1 MATKKILIQIQV
13 GAKDANIAVD
23 NVTKSLEGLSSA
35 QMKVTKVT
43 KQGRAQSGLNNAILL
58 ETGRLASDASYGFTA
73 IANNLSQVVT
83 LFSSFA
89 ETNGGVVA
97 SLKELGKSLW
107 GMGGILIGIQLLI
120 SFGPKILDFFTGMD
134 AAAKAAAKSTK
145 DLAKSLD
152 SLNANMVVAE
162 EYLDLLDDTNLSE
175 QERTNITKEL
185 IKLVP
190 DLTEEDLKYGNN
202 LDNVRQKIKLY
213 AIAQASRIE
222 IDKLV
227 EDNSELLA
235 KRRRIDTINQI
246 KDEEERANAIRKYA
260 EENDF
265 NEKLIAGSFGVKGK
279 LIEESNEEL
288 AISFAKRSKTVIDE
302 SNKIIDKIDELTG
315 TAFLGGK
322 LDDKDLEKDNEYTLT
337 KIGNVDKEINAIRK
351 LRDLRN
357 KYVLRKIEL
366 DNEDNISEAESIEKK
381 REMALNELNDLK
393 MSEGLK
399 GQARYDINAYYNA
412 LIIKDE
418 ENKKEALRAINQEII
433 LIYAGAIG
441 SMGKLFKQ
449 GSDAS
454 KAAALV
460 EIAIRTG
467 VGYVQGLDIA
477 QKSAQGTGPA
487 AAFSFPVFYA
497 TQVAAVLGA
506 AAQAKQIL
514 SSGGKS
520 NPSAS
525 IAGAGGQSTMNVEA
539 PDFNVV
545 GAGGVSQLA
554 TTLAGVTGQPLKA
567 FVVSKDIT
575 SAQELER
582 NITDTAS
589 VG

>member
-246 KDEEERANAIRKYA
+246 KDEEERLKSIKDFAK
-260 EENDF
+260 EEGATQTLQTSLNGQLTKLV
-265 NEKLIAGSFGVKGK
+265 EK
-279 LIEESNEEL
+279 SNEQY
-288 AISFAKRSKTVIDE
+288 INSFQKRSKTVIEE
-302 SNKIIDKIDELTG
+302 SDKIIDKIDELTG

-322 LDDKDLEKDNEYTLT
+322 LDDEDLEKDNEYTLT

-399 GQARYDINAYYNA
+399 GQAHMI
-412 LIIKDE
+412 
-418 ENKKEALRAINQEII
+418 
-433 LIYAGAIG
+433 
-441 SMGKLFKQ
+441 
-449 GSDAS
+449 
-454 KAAALV
+454 
-460 EIAIRTG
+460 
-467 VGYVQGLDIA
+467 
-477 QKSAQGTGPA
+477 
-487 AAFSFPVFYA
+487 
-497 TQVAAVLGA
+497 
-506 AAQAKQIL
+506 
-514 SSGGKS
+514 
-520 NPSAS
+520 
-525 IAGAGGQSTMNVEA
+525 
-539 PDFNVV
+539 
-545 GAGGVSQLA
+545 
-554 TTLAGVTGQPLKA
+554 VTGKHIYFLNLLV
-567 FVVSKDIT
+567 F
-575 SAQELER
+575 
-582 NITDTAS
+582 
-589 VG
+589 

>member
-1 MATKKILIQIQV
+1 MASKKILIDVQVSSGASPQQINAV
-13 GAKDANIAVD
+13 KKALDGVANSQA
-23 NVTKSLEGLSSA
+23 
-35 QMKVTKVT
+35 KVTQAT
-43 KQGRAQSGLNNAILL
+43 KKGRAQSGLNNAILL

-107 GMGGILIGIQLLI
+107 GIGGVLIGVQLLI

-185 IKLVP
+185 IKLIP

-202 LDNVRQKIKLY
+202 LDNVRKKIKLY
-213 AIAQASRIE
+213 ALAQASRIE

-227 EDNSELLA
+227 EDNSELLS

-246 KDEEERANAIRKYA
+246 EDEEEKAKAIRKYA
-260 EENDF
+260 EDNNF
-265 NEKLIAGSFGVKGK
+265 NLTSIAGGFGVQEKEVEK
-279 LIEESNEEL
+279 SN
-288 AISFAKRSKTVIDE
+288 ASIKKSFEFRSKIVIEE

-381 REMALNELNDLK
+381 REMALNELNDLE

-454 KAAALV
+454 KAAALI

-477 QKSAQGTGPA
+477 QKSAQGTGPL

-520 NPSAS
+520 TPSSS
-525 IAGAGGQSTMNVEA
+525 IGVQGGQAPSSIEA

-567 FVVSKDIT
+567 FVVSKEIT

>member
-260 EENDF
+260 KENDF

>member
-107 GMGGILIGIQLLI
+107 GMGGILIGVQLLI

-288 AISFAKRSKTVIDE
+288 AISFAKRSITVIDE

>member
-1 MATKKILIQIQV
+1 MASKKILIDVQVSSGASPQQINAV
-13 GAKDANIAVD
+13 KKALDGVANSQA
-23 NVTKSLEGLSSA
+23 
-35 QMKVTKVT
+35 KVTQAT
-43 KQGRAQSGLNNAILL
+43 KKGRAQSGLNNAILL

-97 SLKELGKSLW
+97 SLKELGRSLW
-107 GMGGILIGIQLLI
+107 GIGGILIGVQLLI

-202 LDNVRQKIKLY
+202 LDDVRKKIKLY
-213 AIAQASRIE
+213 ALAQASRIE

-227 EDNSELLA
+227 EDNSELLS
-235 KRRRIDTINQI
+235 KRRRIDVINQI
-246 KDEEERANAIRKYA
+246 KDEEEKAKAIRKYA

-265 NEKLIAGSFGVKGK
+265 SSKFTAGSFGVQGK
-279 LIEESNEEL
+279 KIKKTNEEL
-288 AISFAKRSKTVIDE
+288 AVSFQKRSKTVIDE

-322 LDDKDLEKDNEYTLT
+322 LDNKDLEKDNEYTLT

-366 DNEDNISEAESIEKK
+366 DNKDNISEAESIEKK
-381 REMALNELNDLK
+381 REMALNELNDLE

-454 KAAALV
+454 KAAALI

-477 QKSAQGTGPA
+477 QKSAQGTGPL

-520 NPSAS
+520 TPSSS
-525 IAGAGGQSTMNVEA
+525 IGVQGGQAPSSIEA

-567 FVVSKDIT
+567 FVVSKEIST
-575 SAQELER
+575 AQELDR
-582 NITDTAS
+582 NITNTAS
-589 VG
+589 IG

>member
-1 MATKKILIQIQV
+1 MASKKILIDVQVSSGASPQQINAV
-13 GAKDANIAVD
+13 KKALDGVANSQA
-23 NVTKSLEGLSSA
+23 
-35 QMKVTKVT
+35 KVTQAT
-43 KQGRAQSGLNNAILL
+43 KKGRAQSGLNNAILL

-107 GMGGILIGIQLLI
+107 GIGGILIGVQLLI

-152 SLNANMVVAE
+152 SLNSNILVAE

-175 QERTNITKEL
+175 QERVNITKEL

-190 DLTEEDLKYGNN
+190 DLTEEDLKYGKN
-202 LDNVRQKIKLY
+202 LDDVREKIKLY
-213 AIAQASRIE
+213 ALAQASRIE

-227 EDNSELLA
+227 EDNSELLS
-235 KRRRIDTINQI
+235 KRRRIDVINQI
-246 KDEEERANAIRKYA
+246 KDEEEKAKAIRKYA

-265 NEKLIAGSFGVKGK
+265 SSKFTAGSFGVQGK
-279 LIEESNEEL
+279 KIKKTNEEL
-288 AISFAKRSKTVIDE
+288 AVSFQKRSKTVIDE

-322 LDDKDLEKDNEYTLT
+322 LQEADLEKENKYTLT
-337 KIGNVDKEINAIRK
+337 KIGNVDKEINSIRK

-366 DNEDNISEAESIEKK
+366 DNQDNISEAESIEKK
-381 REMALNELNDLK
+381 REMALNELNDLE

-412 LIIKDE
+412 LIIQDE
-418 ENKKEALRAINQEII
+418 ENKKEALKAINQEII

-454 KAAALV
+454 KAAALI

-477 QKSAQGTGPA
+477 QKSAQGTGPL

-520 NPSAS
+520 TPSSS
-525 IAGAGGQSTMNVEA
+525 IGIQGGQAPSSIEA

-567 FVVSKDIT
+567 FVVSKEIT
-575 SAQELER
+575 SAQELDR
-582 NITDTAS
+582 NITSTAS
-589 VG
+589 IG

>member
-107 GMGGILIGIQLLI
+107 GMGGILIGVQLLI

-134 AAAKAAAKSTK
+134 ASAKAAAKSTK

-152 SLNANMVVAE
+152 SLNANIVVAE

-222 IDKLV
+222 IGKLV
-227 EDNSELLA
+227 EDNSNLLS
-235 KRRRIDTINQI
+235 KRRRIDIINQI

-265 NEKLIAGSFGVKGK
+265 NEKLIGGSFGVQGK

-288 AISFAKRSKTVIDE
+288 AISFAKRSITVIDE

-381 REMALNELNDLK
+381 REMALNELND
-393 MSEGLK
+393 
-399 GQARYDINAYYNA
+399 
-412 LIIKDE
+412 
-418 ENKKEALRAINQEII
+418 
-433 LIYAGAIG
+433 
-441 SMGKLFKQ
+441 
-449 GSDAS
+449 
-454 KAAALV
+454 
-460 EIAIRTG
+460 
-467 VGYVQGLDIA
+467 
-477 QKSAQGTGPA
+477 
-487 AAFSFPVFYA
+487 
-497 TQVAAVLGA
+497 
-506 AAQAKQIL
+506 
-514 SSGGKS
+514 
-520 NPSAS
+520 
-525 IAGAGGQSTMNVEA
+525 
-539 PDFNVV
+539 
-545 GAGGVSQLA
+545 
-554 TTLAGVTGQPLKA
+554 
-567 FVVSKDIT
+567 
-575 SAQELER
+575 
-582 NITDTAS
+582 
-589 VG
+589 

>member
-1 MATKKILIQIQV
+1 MASKKILIDVQVSSGASPQQINAV
-13 GAKDANIAVD
+13 KKALDGVANSQA
-23 NVTKSLEGLSSA
+23 
-35 QMKVTKVT
+35 KVTQAT
-43 KQGRAQSGLNNAILL
+43 KKGRAQSGLNNAILL

-107 GMGGILIGIQLLI
+107 GIGGILIGVQLLI

-152 SLNANMVVAE
+152 SLDANMVVAE

-202 LDNVRQKIKLY
+202 LDDVRQKIKLY

-246 KDEEERANAIRKYA
+246 EDEEEKAKAIREYA
-260 EENDF
+260 KENDF
-265 NEKLIAGSFGVKGK
+265 NQKLIAGSFGVQGK
-279 LIEESNEEL
+279 LIEKSNEEL
-288 AISFAKRSKTVIDE
+288 SVSFQKRSKTVIEE

-322 LDDKDLEKDNEYTLT
+322 LDEEDIKKDNENTLI
-337 KIGNVDKEINAIRK
+337 KIGNFNKEINSIRK

-357 KYVLRKIEL
+357 KYVLRKIKL

-381 REMALNELNDLK
+381 REMALNELNDLE
-393 MSEGLK
+393 MLEGLK

-412 LIIKDE
+412 LIVKDE

-454 KAAALV
+454 KAAALI

-477 QKSAQGTGPA
+477 QKSAQGTGPL

-520 NPSAS
+520 TPSSS
-525 IAGAGGQSTMNVEA
+525 IGVQGGQAPSSIEA

-567 FVVSKDIT
+567 FVVSKEIT

-582 NITDTAS
+582 NITNTAS

>member
-1 MATKKILIQIQV
+1 MASKKILIDVQVSSGASPQQINAV
-13 GAKDANIAVD
+13 KKALDGVANSQA
-23 NVTKSLEGLSSA
+23 
-35 QMKVTKVT
+35 KVTQAT
-43 KQGRAQSGLNNAILL
+43 KKGRAQSGLNNAILL

-107 GMGGILIGIQLLI
+107 GIGGILIGVQLLI

-162 EYLDLLDDTNLSE
+162 EYLNLLDDTNLSE

-202 LDNVRQKIKLY
+202 LDNVRKKIKLY
-213 AIAQASRIE
+213 ALAQASRIE

-227 EDNSELLA
+227 EDNSELLS

-246 KDEEERANAIRKYA
+246 EDEEEKAKAIRKYA

-265 NEKLIAGSFGVKGK
+265 NQKLVGGSFGVSGK
-279 LIEESNEEL
+279 LIEESNEEIS
-288 AISFAKRSKTVIDE
+288 ISFAKRSKTVIEE
-302 SNKIIDKIDELTG
+302 SDKIIDKIDELTG

-454 KAAALV
+454 KAAALI

-477 QKSAQGTGPA
+477 QKSAQGTGPL

-520 NPSAS
+520 TPSSS
-525 IAGAGGQSTMNVEA
+525 IGVQGGQAPSSIEA

-567 FVVSKDIT
+567 FVVSKEIT

>member
-1 MATKKILIQIQV
+1 MASKKILIDVQVSSGASPQQINAV
-13 GAKDANIAVD
+13 KKALDGVANSQA
-23 NVTKSLEGLSSA
+23 
-35 QMKVTKVT
+35 KVTQAT
-43 KQGRAQSGLNNAILL
+43 KKGRAQSGLNNAILL

-107 GMGGILIGIQLLI
+107 GIGGILIGVQLLI

-162 EYLDLLDDTNLSE
+162 EYLDLLNDTNLSE

-202 LDNVRQKIKLY
+202 LDDVRQKIKLY

-260 EENDF
+260 EDNNF
-265 NEKLIAGSFGVKGK
+265 NLTSITRGFGVQEKEVEK
-279 LIEESNEEL
+279 SNASIKKSFES
-288 AISFAKRSKTVIDE
+288 RSKIVIEE

-337 KIGNVDKEINAIRK
+337 KIGNVNKEINAIRK

-381 REMALNELNDLK
+381 REMALNELNDLE

-454 KAAALV
+454 KAAALI

-477 QKSAQGTGPA
+477 QKSAQGTGPL

-520 NPSAS
+520 TPSSS
-525 IAGAGGQSTMNVEA
+525 IGVQGGQAPSSIEA

-567 FVVSKDIT
+567 FVVSKEIT

-582 NITDTAS
+582 NITNTAS